1 MSVEVSDVTEAEE
14 SKTKSKIKVMLIM
27 FFDVRS
33 IVHSGFL
40 PQGQTINQQVHKEIL
55 WLLLRSVHEKRRELG
70 QDKSWLLHHNN
81 APAQNAQHI
90 RQFLAEKNI
99 AVLEQSSYSPDLALC
114 YFFLFPKLKG
124 SSRDLF

>member
-1 MSVEVSDVTEAEE
+1 MLITFSDV
-14 SKTKSKIKVMLIM
+14 
-27 FFDVRS
+27 RG
-33 IVHSGFL
+33 IVHSEFL
-40 PQGQTINQQVHKEIL
+40 PQGLVISQQVYKEIL
-55 WLLLRSVHEKRRELG
+55 RCLLRSVREKRRELW

-81 APAQNAQHI
+81 APVHNALSI
-90 RQFLAEKNI
+90 RQFLGEKNI